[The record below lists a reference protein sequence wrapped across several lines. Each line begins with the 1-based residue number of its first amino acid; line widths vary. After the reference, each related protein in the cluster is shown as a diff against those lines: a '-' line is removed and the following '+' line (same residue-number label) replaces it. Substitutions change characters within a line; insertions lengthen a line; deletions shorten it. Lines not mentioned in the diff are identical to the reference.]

1 MNIIVNGQDPFV
13 APATGFCIG
22 QTSGGY
28 TLEYGVDGVNFTA
41 CDEAVEADTDVVVA
55 NAVSGMIMR
64 LSGNTDNGVVI
75 TYSV

>member
-41 CDEAVEADTDVVVA
+41 VDEATEAGTDVVVA
-55 NAVSGMIMR
+55 NAVPGMWMR
-64 LSGNTDNGVVI
+64 LSGNTDDGVVI